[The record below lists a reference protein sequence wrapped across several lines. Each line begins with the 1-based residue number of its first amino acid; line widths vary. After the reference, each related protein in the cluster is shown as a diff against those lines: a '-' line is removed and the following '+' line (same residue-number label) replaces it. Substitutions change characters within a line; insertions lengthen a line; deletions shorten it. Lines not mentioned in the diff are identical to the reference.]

1 MYGDSNYSSFYLN
14 NYSYGGYDDVYGN
27 YDIDPNYGYFGNGS
41 DSGNDSCIQMLDLIY
56 QEDENFSPTKL
67 FSGEI
72 FTATMYV
79 VLAMIGLIGNG
90 LVLFVIFGG
99 KETTKTVANIYI
111 WNLALAD
118 LLFVCT
124 LPFMAAQLFLLRWP
138 FGDFMCKVVEAIKHH
153 NYYSSVCF
161 LTAMSIDRYF
171 AVVHVVNSVK
181 YRTARMTAFVCSAI
195 WILSFSMT
203 IPLVMNIILDDTG
216 KCSLNFIQPSN
227 WEKIDV
233 EKQDTSSIFNHYKT
247 DPDTLSPED
256 CQKLLQ
262 SHFVYYKVDENEFKN
277 ETVPDTAND
286 PLNSCEQTSNGLY
299 RAYIW
304 FSFACGFCVPFI
316 VIVICYTL
324 IIMKILKPSE
334 LKVRST
340 QAERKRRKVTRMVI
354 AMVSCFFIC
363 WLPYHVFHLLKLR
376 GITLYANYC
385 DLIAGVTYILA
396 FTNSCINPILY
407 TFLGHNFK
415 DRLRRSMTITLRSL
429 SLSTFTKYT
438 SNNNTT
444 SRGGDSNHH
453 RNRRSEQLDNKK
465 SSSKKSNKGYDQSKR
480 LLSVSSTK

>member
-1 MYGDSNYSSFYLN
+1 MDAQSNFSVMDSDNYTYE
-14 NYSYGGYDDVYGN
+14 YSDGYN
-27 YDIDPNYGYFGNGS
+27 YDVDANYENYESMGNMTCMELLNLMFQ
-41 DSGNDSCIQMLDLIY
+41 D
-56 QEDENFSPTKL
+56 DEEFSPNKL
-67 FSGEI
+67 FAGEI
-72 FTATMYV
+72 FTATMFV
-79 VLAMIGLIGNG
+79 ILAMIGLIGNG

-118 LLFVCT
+118 LLFVFT
-124 LPFMAAQLFLLRWP
+124 LPFMAAQRFLLRWP
-138 FGDFMCKVVEAIKHH
+138 FGSFMCKIMEAIKYH

-181 YRTARMTAFVCSAI
+181 YRTARTTAFVCSAI

-203 IPLVMNIILDDTG
+203 IPLVMNIFLDETG
-216 KCSLNFIQPSN
+216 RCSLNFIKPSS
-227 WEKIDV
+227 WEKINVEVTDV
-233 EKQDTSSIFNHYKT
+233 SSIQNHYKT
-247 DPDTLSPED
+247 DPETLSQED
-256 CQKLLQ
+256 CIKLLD
-262 SHFVYYKVDENEFKN
+262 SKSTFYNVN
-277 ETVPDTAND
+277 ETESFKDLDNVD
-286 PLNSCEQTSNGLY
+286 PLNSCKQAPNELF

-324 IIMKILKPSE
+324 IIIKILKPSE

-363 WLPYHVFHLLKLR
+363 WLPYHIFHLLKLR
-376 GITLYANYC
+376 GITLFRSYC
-385 DLIAGVTYILA
+385 ELIGDVTYILA

-453 RNRRSEQLDNKK
+453 RNKRSEQLENKK
-465 SSSKKSNKGYDQSKR
+465 SSSKKSNKNYDHSKR
-480 LLSVSSTK
+480 LLSASSTK